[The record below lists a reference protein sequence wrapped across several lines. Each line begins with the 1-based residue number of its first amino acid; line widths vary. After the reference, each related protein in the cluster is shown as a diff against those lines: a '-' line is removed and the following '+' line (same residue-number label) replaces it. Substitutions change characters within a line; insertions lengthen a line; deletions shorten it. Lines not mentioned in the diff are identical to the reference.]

1 MEKKS
6 RTYTAI
12 LVKKNVCVHR
22 KVWKGIQQ
30 NDDRIANDFYFLLYG
45 SALPEILL

>member
-12 LVKKNVCVHR
+12 LVKKKVHVHR
-22 KVWKGIQQ
+22 KFWKGIQQ
-30 NDDRIANDFYFLLYG
+30 NDN
-45 SALPEILL
+45 